1 MLNHS
6 SIEHARR
13 HIPPPTLLLQGME
26 TLEDDAFPVGE
37 TVSNI
42 GEVVARVMSIHVR
55 FFLV

>member
-13 HIPPPTLLLQGME
+13 HIPPPAFLWQVRE
-26 TLEDDAFPVGE
+26 SLEDDAFSVGE
-37 TVSNI
+37 PVSNI